1 MIVIGVTGSIA
12 AYKSIELA
20 KLLIENGFEIKIIL
34 SASAADFVSPLTLR
48 SLFPGKVYLYNDDLE
63 ENDEMLHINL
73 AKAAEMILIAP
84 ASANIIG
91 KIANGLADCLL
102 STICLASEAP
112 ILLAPAMNKV
122 MWENK
127 FVQDNISKFNYIIG
141 PSSGIQACGDIGFG
155 RMSEPHEILEYI
167 KNFNIK
173 KIFNNQKII
182 ITAGPTHEKID
193 PVRYISN
200 YGSGKM
206 GYALAKIAN
215 KMGAEVTLISG
226 PTILEA
232 PIGVNLIKVESS
244 NEMYE
249 ASIEAA
255 KNCDIFIGAAAVAD
269 YSLIEY
275 SKQKIKKTDKN
286 LNLILKENLD
296 IIASIKKKYQDIFVV
311 GFAAETNDFLKYGLA
326 KLESKN
332 LDMIAIN
339 DVSNGKV
346 FGKDYN
352 ELHVITKGKD
362 ENIIPKNTKDQVAK
376 ELLELISKYLA

>member
-73 AKAAEMILIAP
+73 AKSAEMILIAP
-84 ASANIIG
+84 ASANTIG

-127 FVQDNISKFNYIIG
+127 FVQDNISKFDYIIG

-173 KIFNNQKII
+173 KIFSNQKIV

-244 NEMYE
+244 NEMYG
-249 ASIEAA
+249 ASIEEA

-311 GFAAETNDFLKYGLA
+311 GFAAETNDFLKYGLT

-352 ELHVITKGKD
+352 ELHVITKDKD

>member
-73 AKAAEMILIAP
+73 AKSAEMILIAP
-84 ASANIIG
+84 ASANTIG

-127 FVQDNISKFNYIIG
+127 FVQDNISKFDYIIG
-141 PSSGIQACGDIGFG
+141 PRSGIQACGDIGFG

-167 KNFNIK
+167 RNFNIK
-173 KIFNNQKII
+173 KIFSNQKIV

-215 KMGAEVTLISG
+215 KMGAEITLISG

-249 ASIEAA
+249 ASIEEA

-311 GFAAETNDFLKYGLA
+311 GFAAETNDFLKYGLT

-352 ELHVITKGKD
+352 ELHVITKDKD